1 MRHVLPCF
9 FASDVDAAA
18 GNVDHWERV
27 ASVAPGVA
35 SPGLVLAVI
44 SCDCVGAGA
53 GVSQS
58 KIEVFADVF

>member
-9 FASDVDAAA
+9 FASDVDVA
-18 GNVDHWERV
+18 GNVDHSKRV
-27 ASVAPGVA
+27 ASVAPGAA

-44 SCDCVGAGA
+44 SCDCVGAGV